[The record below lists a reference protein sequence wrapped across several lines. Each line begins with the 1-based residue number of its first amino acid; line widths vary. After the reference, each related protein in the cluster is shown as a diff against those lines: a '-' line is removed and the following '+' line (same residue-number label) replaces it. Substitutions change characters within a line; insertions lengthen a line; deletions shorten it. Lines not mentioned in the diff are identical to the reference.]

1 MKNKK
6 EKSRMINYNRLS
18 PNNIFN
24 KKKYLN
30 VSISL
35 NNCHGRMA
43 EWLTQPVV
51 TRCPSGLAGSIPFSQ
66 FALDDNFFNNSKS
79 KLFVPAVTYFKLN
92 IYPGGGFNLE

>member
-51 TRCPSGLAGSIPFSQ
+51 TRCPSGLAGSIP
-66 FALDDNFFNNSKS
+66 
-79 KLFVPAVTYFKLN
+79 VPAVTYFKLN
-92 IYPGGGFNLE
+92 IYPFGQI